1 MEVFY
6 MDLKELIKQQELER
20 NKKKSKKRAG
30 STTVNLELTKL
41 WNSNSKNEWNKA
53 LARYW
58 EFVKPENIILEKEME
73 NLDPIKIS
81 RLTPEEFFY
90 FLYDDYFAWKFTDK
104 RWFELNRKHLQGY
117 INENRLEELNRIK
130 KELFEFDLEN
140 IKLGLEIASRIHGL
154 GISGGSGLISLLFP
168 KNFGTVDRVIVSN
181 LKSIKDY
188 VQRDSITS
196 IDPYNIRLKDG
207 VELIKIMKNRAN
219 ELNIRNNIDKWTPRK
234 IDQVLWAFR
243 N

>member
-30 STTVNLELTKL
+30 SPTVNLELTKI
-41 WNSNSKNEWNKA
+41 WNSNSENEWNKA
-53 LARYW
+53 LERYW

-81 RLTPEEFFY
+81 RLNPEEFFC

-104 RWFELNRKHLQGY
+104 RWFESNRKHLQRY

-181 LKSIKDY
+181 LKCIKDY
-188 VQRDSITS
+188 VHKNSITS

>member
-1 MEVFY
+1 M
-6 MDLKELIKQQELER
+6 
-20 NKKKSKKRAG
+20 
-30 STTVNLELTKL
+30 
-41 WNSNSKNEWNKA
+41 
-53 LARYW
+53 
-58 EFVKPENIILEKEME
+58 
-73 NLDPIKIS
+73 
-81 RLTPEEFFY
+81 
-90 FLYDDYFAWKFTDK
+90 
-104 RWFELNRKHLQGY
+104 
-117 INENRLEELNRIK
+117 NRIK

-140 IKLGLEIASRIHGL
+140 TKLGLEIASRIHGL
-154 GISGGSGLISLLFP
+154 GISGGSGLVSLLFP

-181 LKSIKDY
+181 LKCIKNY

>member
-1 MEVFY
+1 
-6 MDLKELIKQQELER
+6 MDFKELIKQQELER

-30 STTVNLELTKL
+30 SPTVNFELTKL
-41 WNSNSKNEWNKA
+41 WNSNSENEWNKA
-53 LARYW
+53 LERYW

-81 RLTPEEFFY
+81 RLTPEEFFC

-104 RWFELNRKHLQGY
+104 RWFESNRKHLQRY

-154 GISGGSGLISLLFP
+154 GISGGSGLVSLLFP

-181 LKSIKDY
+181 LKCIKNY